1 MKILSKW
8 ISISARNGR
17 IFYNRKLARLG
28 LKSGEF
34 LFVLCINDH
43 PGFTQDQLAE
53 ELSINKSTVA
63 RAVAELIDKGFVYRE
78 SNTKDKRIYHLYPTA
93 KATQAYPQIIGTLE
107 EWNTFLVKG
116 LSPQEIQ
123 MVDHLLSKISEN
135 AQKYAH

>member
-78 SNTKDKRIYHLYPTA
+78 SNA
-93 KATQAYPQIIGTLE
+93 KESVFIIFILLQRQRRLALKLLVHWRSGIL
-107 EWNTFLVKG
+107 FLSKAF
-116 LSPQEIQ
+116 LHKKFKWSITY
-123 MVDHLLSKISEN
+123 LLKISEN
-135 AQKYAH
+135 AQKYAR